1 MDLIS
6 SKVIVLILF
15 GLLKFITGLAP
26 SFILRRLKVHGKRKV
41 WLEKAMGAVLCVG
54 GGVLLATVFVHMLPE
69 VRETLETAKTQF
81 KKENGAAKV
90 NNTHTSNPE
99 NLCLTEP
106 NHLT

>member
-54 GGVLLATVFVHMLPE
+54 
-69 VRETLETAKTQF
+69 
-81 KKENGAAKV
+81 
-90 NNTHTSNPE
+90 
-99 NLCLTEP
+99 
-106 NHLT
+106 